1 MAAPSTSSPTHD
13 SELDISTTVFGV
25 AEVTAVTAGMIDA
38 QNSVEVIPCETWLLT
53 VAGCHLDADAA
64 LHVLIGDRSAG
75 LYTVVV
81 FPCDGC
87 TTCSACEGC
96 IDGPG
101 TCASTHLDLS
111 DPALP
116 LGRAAEM
123 VARSTALPA
132 VRNPWILPD
141 RSAPVPRP

>member
-1 MAAPSTSSPTHD
+1 MASPPEPGPTHD
-13 SELDISTTVFGV
+13 GELDISTTVFDV
-25 AEVTAVTAGMIDA
+25 AAVAAVTAGLIDA
-38 QNSVEVIPCETWLLT
+38 QSSVEVIPCETWLLT
-53 VAGCHLDADAA
+53 VAGCHPAADAA

-75 LYTVVV
+75 LYTVDV

-87 TTCSACEGC
+87 AACSACEGC

-101 TCASTHLDLS
+101 TCASSTHLDLS

-123 VARSTALPA
+123 VARATALPA
-132 VRNPWILPD
+132 VRTPWILPD
-141 RSAPVPRP
+141 